1 MTRANPH
8 STAREDGSCDDDRS
22 VHGVP
27 MRELATG
34 ETICIGDEYWN
45 NDLRQWEP
53 TCCAG
58 MSVGID
64 GLNAGHKRYRR
75 RVEPS
80 VRA

>member
-1 MTRANPH
+1 
-8 STAREDGSCDDDRS
+8 
-22 VHGVP
+22 